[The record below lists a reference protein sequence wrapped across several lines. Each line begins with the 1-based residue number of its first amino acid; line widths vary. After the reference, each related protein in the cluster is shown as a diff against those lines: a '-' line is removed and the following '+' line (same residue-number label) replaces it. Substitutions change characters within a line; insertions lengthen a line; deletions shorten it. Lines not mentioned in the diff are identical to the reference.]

1 MRLLLAAL
9 VISLFAPSQTRTT
22 PVLRYLT
29 VGTNR
34 IDFDVP
40 GRGAAKFESVARI
53 LGGKSSAEDVSAPAP
68 GPTQCY
74 NLSGPSPR
82 MVLAFYGDHTGSDIL
97 TDFDLAPASRKR
109 ALLGQCAS
117 LAVSPKRIVT
127 DRGIRLGLTRDE
139 VEDKLGESKRAIN
152 GKPIYEV
159 TQQRTTKLADG
170 TTYTED
176 LSSSI
181 TITYRNRVVV
191 AFGGGISEAD

>member
-1 MRLLLAAL
+1 MRLLLAIFGL
-9 VISLFAPSQTRTT
+9 SLFAPSHTRTV

-53 LGGKSSAEDVSAPAP
+53 LGGKSSKVDVSAATP

-74 NLSGPSPR
+74 TLSGPSPR
-82 MVLAFYGDHTGSDIL
+82 MVLAFYGDDTGSNVL

-109 ALLGQCAS
+109 ALLGKCAS
-117 LAVSPKRIVT
+117 LAVSPKQIVT

-139 VEDKLGESKRAIN
+139 VEEKLGESKRAIN
-152 GKPIYEV
+152 GKPIYEL